1 MDAIIEVIGK
11 VLLSGIV
18 AMVVHEGG
26 HSFMARLYKRKLHFK
41 LKFGKLFKTI
51 PVPRGVWQM
60 PFDISRK
67 AQRNIAMAG
76 FGTEFLV
83 AAIFVIIP
91 YTRVT
96 ILPYYGLVALL
107 HLVLYKFY
115 AGNDSDF
122 RWF

>member
-1 MDAIIEVIGK
+1 MNTIIETVIK
-11 VLLSGIV
+11 VVLSGIL
-18 AMVVHEGG
+18 AMIVHEGG

-41 LKFGKLFKTI
+41 LKFSKLFKVI
-51 PVPRGVWQM
+51 PIPRGIWQM

-76 FGTEFLV
+76 FGTEFLLV
-83 AAIFVIIP
+83 IIFTIIP
-91 YTRVT
+91 YTRIT

-107 HLVLYKFY
+107 HILLYKFY
-115 AGNDSDF
+115 AGNESDF